1 MLLVSRLSQHCKH
14 LLPSLYCVLALTL
27 PPALNSSSSS
37 SPSEALAAAS
47 IAAVYLHSCGP
58 GPLLFSPLL
67 FPPPLSKRTEKLETG
82 SLA

>member
-14 LLPSLYCVLALTL
+14 LLPSLYFVL
-27 PPALNSSSSS
+27 PPTLNFSSSS
-37 SPSEALAAAS
+37 SPSAN
-47 IAAVYLHSCGP
+47 IAAVSLHSCGP

-67 FPPPLSKRTEKLETG
+67 SPPPLSKRTEKLETG